1 MDGLVTIIIFF
12 VVIVVTAVVFFVWL
26 IVGGVRIVTGL
37 IRMIFAPHRVLGPR
51 ILPARSI
58 PTIRCPTHGCQAINP
73 SDARFCRRCGRGLPG
88 AQRVQVRRAAVW

>member
-1 MDGLVTIIIFF
+1 MSGFLSIIIFF
-12 VVIVVTAVVFFVWL
+12 VVIVITAMVFFIWL
-26 IVGGVRIVTGL
+26 IVGGVRLVTGL
-37 IRMIFAPHRVLGPR
+37 IGSVFAPNRSPR
-51 ILPARSI
+51 MMSARSI